1 MPRYKGLKVLR
12 PVKVGRGLYDGHN
25 PNYYCAFDVTRVVH
39 SQYTKRD
46 EVMMDTFWY
55 VHQARPF

>member
-25 PNYYCAFDVTRVVH
+25 TNYYCAFDVTRVVH